1 MKMKNLLKYGWGFVA
16 CLFFASC
23 SDEEVAFYN
32 AKDCALN
39 FSATEVQYSYA
50 KNLEKNDMVVQ
61 VPITVVG
68 RATDFDRE
76 IAFTVVQDSNR
87 NVADGDYSIAP
98 ALVKAGELSASLS
111 VTVKYSEDLADTS
124 KRISIRLTEND
135 YFTPGM
141 EASNMASVLWTDQ
154 LVRPHQTTIW
164 RTWWFWFGRTYSR
177 SFHELLI
184 TVFGDDVEIT
194 SYYAITSVAEEHPEF
209 VRVAAL
215 PYWYAANRK
224 LRDYVEA
231 YDKAHPDAPLMH
243 SDDAQYYSSYATGV
257 GQGVSRAGYT
267 IASTLDRRY

>member
-1 MKMKNLLKYGWGFVA
+1 MRNLLIYGLWVVA
-16 CLFFASC
+16 LALFASC

-32 AKDCALN
+32 VKDSALN
-39 FSATEVQYSYA
+39 FSATEIQYSYS
-50 KNLEKNDMVVQ
+50 KNLEKNDILLQ

-68 RATDFDRE
+68 PVAEYDRE
-76 IAFTVVQDSNR
+76 VAFQVLKDSCR
-87 NVADGDYSIAP
+87 NAGEGDYSIA
-98 ALVKAGELSASLS
+98 ACVVKAGELSANLD
-111 VTVKYSEDLADTS
+111 VTVKYSEELEDTS
-124 KRISIRLTEND
+124 RFVSVQLVENE
-135 YFTPGM
+135 YFSNGM
-141 EASNMASVLWTDQ
+141 QGSDIASVLWTDL

-194 SYYAITSVAEEHPEF
+194 SYYSIAAVAETHPEF
-209 VRVAAL
+209 VRVATL

-224 LRDYVEA
+224 LRDYVAE
-231 YDKAHPDAPLMH
+231 YDKAHPDAPLKH

-267 IASTLDRRY
+267 IASTLDRIY

>member
-1 MKMKNLLKYGWGFVA
+1 MRRLFIYGLCSIA
-16 CLFFASC
+16 YLFFTGC
-23 SDEEVAFYN
+23 GDEEVAFY
-32 AKDCALN
+32 KTQDCALN
-39 FSATEVQYSYA
+39 FSTKEVQYSYS
-50 KNLEKNDMVVQ
+50 KNMEKNDMVLQ

-68 RATDFDRE
+68 PMADYDRE
-76 IAFTVVQDSNR
+76 VGFKLLQDSSR
-87 NVADGDYSIAP
+87 NVSAEDYSIAP
-98 ALVKAGELSASLS
+98 CSIKAGELSANLE
-111 VTVKYSEDLADTS
+111 VTVKYSEELADTS
-124 KRISIRLTEND
+124 KRIAVQLVENE
-135 YFTPGM
+135 YFGVGM
-141 EASNMASVLWTDQ
+141 KGENVASVLWTDL

-194 SYYAITSVAEEHPEF
+194 SYYSIASVTEEHPEF
-209 VRVAAL
+209 VRVATL

-243 SDDAQYYSSYATGV
+243 SDDAQYYSSYALGV

>member
-1 MKMKNLLKYGWGFVA
+1 MKSLIKYGLGFVV

-23 SDEEVAFYN
+23 SDEKVEFYN

-39 FSATEVQYSYA
+39 FSTKEVQYSYA
-50 KNLEKNDMVVQ
+50 KNLEKNDVVVQ

-68 RATDFDRE
+68 PTMDFDRE
-76 IAFTVVQDSNR
+76 VSFTVLRDSSR
-87 NVADGDYSIAP
+87 NVAEGDYSIAP
-98 ALVKAGELSASLS
+98 CVVKAGELSSRLD
-111 VTVKYSEDLADTS
+111 VTIKYSEELADTS
-124 KRISIRLTEND
+124 KLLSLQLVEND
-135 YFTPGM
+135 YFGAGM
-141 EASNMASVLWTDQ
+141 KGNDMASVLWTDL

-177 SFHELLI
+177 NFHELLI
-184 TVFGDDVEIT
+184 TVFGDEVEIT
-194 SYYAITSVAEEHPEF
+194 SYYAVTSVIEEHPEF
-209 VRVAAL
+209 VRVAVL

-243 SDDAQYYSSYATGV
+243 SDDAQYYSSYALGV